1 LAPKRLKPIVEA
13 AIGRAESET
22 LRDALRLLVSDDFA
36 ATFEHTLSE

>member
-1 LAPKRLKPIVEA
+1 MDVLASSTSDV

-22 LRDALRLLVSDDFA
+22 LRDALRLLVSDDFT